1 MLIINL
7 SVSLFPFEP
16 RQVTL
21 ANMKK
26 TKTSSS
32 LEEDIPDKTLVS
44 KLNKDNKKNKK
55 NKKKSKNL
63 TPLLVSLADFLERQ
77 GYSKTLAAFK
87 SEALQ
92 DEEELDGVKG
102 HALDVET
109 MYFKYLE
116 MSDGEANNTS
126 SGKQDL
132 NTEVVADIC
141 ADKLSNGAVPDLP
154 VKSKE
159 KKKKTKS
166 TSEPISESV
175 EQSAAE
181 NGHLEKSATE
191 EETDVKSKDKK
202 KKTKSTSEPISKSV
216 EQSGSAEN
224 GHLEKPV
231 TEEETDVKSKD
242 KKKKRKKSKTESS
255 SVDAEESEKR
265 DSKKSDSKKEKVP
278 ISEVNG
284 AGTESKDSKKRKR
297 GGSEENESQ
306 ADEKVESKDTKESRT
321 KSSEEENK
329 KDLSATPFTTE
340 KAAKKQRIGSAEP
353 KTANAF
359 RRVEIE
365 KVEFVDDRL
374 QDNSY
379 WAKHG
384 ADVGYGAKA
393 QEVLGQVRGKDF
405 RHEKTKKKRGSYRG
419 GIIDQDSHSI
429 KFNFSDEE

>member
-1 MLIINL
+1 
-7 SVSLFPFEP
+7 
-16 RQVTL
+16 
-21 ANMKK
+21 
-26 TKTSSS
+26 
-32 LEEDIPDKTLVS
+32 
-44 KLNKDNKKNKK
+44 
-55 NKKKSKNL
+55 
-63 TPLLVSLADFLERQ
+63 
-77 GYSKTLAAFK
+77 YSKTLAAFK
-87 SEALQ
+87 SEALP
-92 DEEELDGVKG
+92 DEEELDGVKE

-109 MYFKYLE
+109 MYFKYIE
-116 MSDGEANNTS
+116 MSDGEANNHS
-126 SGKQDL
+126 SGKQDS
-132 NTEVVADIC
+132 NAEVVADIC
-141 ADKLSNGAVPDLP
+141 VDKLSNGAVPDLP

-175 EQSAAE
+175 EQ
-181 NGHLEKSATE
+181 
-191 EETDVKSKDKK
+191 
-202 KKTKSTSEPISKSV
+202 I
-216 EQSGSAEN
+216 GSAEN
-224 GHLEKPV
+224 GHLEKSV
-231 TEEETDVKSKD
+231 TEEETNLKSKD
-242 KKKKRKKSKTESS
+242 KKKRKKKSKSESLTL
-255 SVDAEESEKR
+255 DAEESEKG
-265 DSKKSDSKKEKVP
+265 DSKKPDSKKEKVP
-278 ISEVNG
+278 VSEANG

-306 ADEKVESKDTKESRT
+306 ADEKVESKHTKGSKT
-321 KSSEEENK
+321 KGSEEENI
-329 KDLSATPFTTE
+329 KDLSETPFTTE

-429 KFNFSDEE
+429 KFNYSDEE

>member
-1 MLIINL
+1 MLINL

-32 LEEDIPDKTLVS
+32 LEKDIPDKTLVS
-44 KLNKDNKKNKK
+44 KSTKDNKKNKK
-55 NKKKSKNL
+55 NKKKSKDL
-63 TPLLVSLADFLERQ
+63 TPLLLSLADFLERQ

-87 SEALQ
+87 SEALP
-92 DEEELDGVKG
+92 DEELDVVKG

-116 MSDGEANNTS
+116 MSDGDANNTS

-132 NTEVVADIC
+132 STEVVADVC
-141 ADKLSNGAVPDLP
+141 VDKLSNGAVPDLP

-175 EQSAAE
+175 EQSGSAE
-181 NGHLEKSATE
+181 NGHLEKSVTE
-191 EETDVKSKDKK
+191 EQADVKSKEKK
-202 KKTKSTSEPISKSV
+202 KKTKSTSEPISESV

-224 GHLEKPV
+224 GHLQKSV
-231 TEEETDVKSKD
+231 TEEETDLKSKD

-255 SVDAEESEKR
+255 SVDAEESEKG
-265 DSKKSDSKKEKVP
+265 DSK
-278 ISEVNG
+278 N
-284 AGTESKDSKKRKR
+284 KDSKKRKR

-306 ADEKVESKDTKESRT
+306 ADEKVESKDTKESKT
-321 KSSEEENK
+321 KSSEEENE
-329 KDLSATPFTTE
+329 KDLNATPFTTE

-429 KFNFSDEE
+429 KFNYSDEE

>member
-1 MLIINL
+1 MLINL

-32 LEEDIPDKTLVS
+32 LEKDIADKTLVS
-44 KLNKDNKKNKK
+44 KSIKDNKKNKK
-55 NKKKSKNL
+55 KTKNL
-63 TPLLVSLADFLERQ
+63 TPLLLSLADFLERQ

-87 SEALQ
+87 SEALP

-116 MSDGEANNTS
+116 MSDGDANDTR

-132 NTEVVADIC
+132 NTEVVADVC

-175 EQSAAE
+175 EQSGSAE
-181 NGHLEKSATE
+181 NGHLEKSVTAE
-191 EETDVKSKDKK
+191 QADVKSKEKK
-202 KKTKSTSEPISKSV
+202 KKTKSTSEPIVESV
-216 EQSGSAEN
+216 DQSGAAEN
-224 GHLEKPV
+224 GHLEKSV
-231 TEEETDVKSKD
+231 TEEETDLKFKD

-255 SVDAEESEKR
+255 SVDAEESEKG
-265 DSKKSDSKKEKVP
+265 DSKKSDSKKETVP

-284 AGTESKDSKKRKR
+284 GTESKDSKKRKR

-306 ADEKVESKDTKESRT
+306 ADEKVESKDTKESKT
-321 KSSEEENK
+321 KSSEEENE

-340 KAAKKQRIGSAEP
+340 KAAKKQRTGSSEP

-429 KFNFSDEE
+429 KFNYSDEE

>member
-1 MLIINL
+1 MLINL

-32 LEEDIPDKTLVS
+32 LEKDIPDKTLVS
-44 KLNKDNKKNKK
+44 KSIKDNKKNKK

-63 TPLLVSLADFLERQ
+63 TPLLLSLADFLERQ

-87 SEALQ
+87 SEALP

-126 SGKQDL
+126 SGKQGL

-141 ADKLSNGAVPDLP
+141 VDKLSNGAVPDLP

-175 EQSAAE
+175 EQSGSAE
-181 NGHLEKSATE
+181 NGHFEKSVTE
-191 EETDVKSKDKK
+191 EQADVKSKEKK
-202 KKTKSTSEPISKSV
+202 KKTKSTSEPISESV
-216 EQSGSAEN
+216 EASGSADN
-224 GHLEKPV
+224 GHLEKSV
-231 TEEETDVKSKD
+231 TEKETDLKSKD

-255 SVDAEESEKR
+255 SVDAEESEKG
-265 DSKKSDSKKEKVP
+265 DSKKSDSKKETVP

-284 AGTESKDSKKRKR
+284 AGTESNDSKKRKR

-306 ADEKVESKDTKESRT
+306 ADEKVEIKDTKESKT
-321 KSSEEENK
+321 KSSEEENE

-340 KAAKKQRIGSAEP
+340 KAAKKQRIDSAEP

-429 KFNFSDEE
+429 KFNYSDEE

>member
-1 MLIINL
+1 MLINL

-32 LEEDIPDKTLVS
+32 LEKDIPDKTLVS
-44 KLNKDNKKNKK
+44 KSTKDNKKNKK
-55 NKKKSKNL
+55 NKKKSKDL
-63 TPLLVSLADFLERQ
+63 TPLLLSLADFLERQ

-87 SEALQ
+87 SEALP
-92 DEEELDGVKG
+92 DEEELDVVKG

-116 MSDGEANNTS
+116 MSDGDANNTS

-132 NTEVVADIC
+132 STEVVADVC
-141 ADKLSNGAVPDLP
+141 VDKLSNGAVPDLP

-175 EQSAAE
+175 EQSGSAE
-181 NGHLEKSATE
+181 NGHLEKSVTE
-191 EETDVKSKDKK
+191 EQADVKSKEKK
-202 KKTKSTSEPISKSV
+202 KKTKSTSEPISESV

-224 GHLEKPV
+224 GHLQKSV
-231 TEEETDVKSKD
+231 TEEETDLKSKD

-255 SVDAEESEKR
+255 SVDAEESEKG
-265 DSKKSDSKKEKVP
+265 DSK
-278 ISEVNG
+278 N
-284 AGTESKDSKKRKR
+284 KDSKKRKR

-306 ADEKVESKDTKESRT
+306 ADEKVESKDTKESKT
-321 KSSEEENK
+321 KSSEEENE
-329 KDLSATPFTTE
+329 KDLNATPFTTE

-429 KFNFSDEE
+429 KFNYSDEE